1 MKKSTFTL
9 ILFFS
14 SVILYAQQNE
24 LMFHSLGSQH
34 GLTYSAVRDILQDSK
49 GYIWI
54 ATLKGL
60 NRYDGYNIKQYYKS
74 DDGLS
79 SNCIE
84 KLLLLGQDTLLM
96 GTNEGLC
103 LYDMMREK
111 FTTIVPQTKAPLYVL
126 DMAYD
131 GRSVFIASDSG
142 LYAYSKTEQ
151 SMPLLHK
158 GLIVKVTL
166 DMNGNVWAV
175 SPNTIYCFR
184 PNGQM
189 TRKIT
194 ATEVSPD
201 YPVEFTSIY
210 KDSQGTLWLG
220 TTENGLYRYNKNYN
234 QFVSVEFASQDRKDM
249 RYIRCIQED
258 MRGNLW
264 IGTENGLFIY
274 DYTDNS
280 YIQYRQHAKDVQSGL
295 TDNAIYTIYKSRGD
309 IMWIGTFF
317 GGVSYTS
324 LTENNFHYLIADNGK
339 QYLKGKAISNI
350 IKDKN
355 GALWFASEDHGISI
369 LYPDGHIRYLNK
381 STHPSLNGSLSI
393 RISGSTP

>member
-1 MKKSTFTL
+1 M
-9 ILFFS
+9 
-14 SVILYAQQNE
+14 
-24 LMFHSLGSQH
+24 
-34 GLTYSAVRDILQDSK
+34 
-49 GYIWI
+49 
-54 ATLKGL
+54 
-60 NRYDGYNIKQYYKS
+60 
-74 DDGLS
+74 
-79 SNCIE
+79 
-84 KLLLLGQDTLLM
+84 
-96 GTNEGLC
+96 
-103 LYDMMREK
+103 
-111 FTTIVPQTKAPLYVL
+111 
-126 DMAYD
+126 
-131 GRSVFIASDSG
+131 
-142 LYAYSKTEQ
+142 EQ
-151 SMPLLHK
+151 
-158 GLIVKVTL
+158 

-295 TDNAIYTIYKSRGD
+295 TDMLLSH
-309 IMWIGTFF
+309 
-317 GGVSYTS
+317 V
-324 LTENNFHYLIADNGK
+324 
-339 QYLKGKAISNI
+339 LK
-350 IKDKN
+350 
-355 GALWFASEDHGISI
+355 LW
-369 LYPDGHIRYLNK
+369 LL
-381 STHPSLNGSLSI
+381 
-393 RISGSTP
+393 